1 MGLFDDDTPPAR
13 PPHEIGQPLD
23 GLSLHELD
31 ERIAM
36 LRGEIA
42 RLEDEKRR
50 KGAANDA
57 AEMAFKPTL
66 GQS

>member
-1 MGLFDDDTPPAR
+1 MSIFGDEPRTA
-13 PPHEIGQPLD
+13 PPHEIGQSLD
-23 GLSLHELD
+23 GLSVHELD

-36 LRGEIA
+36 LRAEIS
-42 RLEDEKRR
+42 RIEDERR
-50 KGAANDA
+50 AKGSANDA